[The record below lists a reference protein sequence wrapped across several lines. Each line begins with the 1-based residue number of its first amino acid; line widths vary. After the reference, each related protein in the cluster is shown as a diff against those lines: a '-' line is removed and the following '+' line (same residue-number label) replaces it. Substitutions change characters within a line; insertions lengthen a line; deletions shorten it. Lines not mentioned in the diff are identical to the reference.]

1 MKTQPTE
8 EGAGPAVLAPAVRP
22 SGVLDLT
29 GDSQGA
35 GFPVLA
41 QQRISTRKG
50 PGHLQLHHALVAGQI
65 LEGTKIAAVGVG
77 TPHVLAT
84 VTPRHELFPQT
95 FLAQT
100 AGKPFFPKP
109 NKQPIEK
116 KKPNVSV
123 PDQIP
128 SRPLCRHGTHGWRQP
143 RTRRP
148 PPTVAARRPPRAAP
162 AGGTH
167 EQHPRV
173 ELTSS
178 TPAPPPMMTSEP
190 SCTCECRSEA
200 ATADA
205 AH

>member
-8 EGAGPAVLAPAVRP
+8 EGAGPAVSAPEVRP
-22 SGVLDLT
+22 AGVLDLT

-41 QQRISTRKG
+41 QRRISTRKG

-65 LEGTKIAAVGVG
+65 LEGTKIAVVGVG

-116 KKPNVSV
+116 KKKPNVSV

-128 SRPLCRHGTHGWRQP
+128 SRPLYRHCTHGWRQP
-143 RTRRP
+143 RTRAGLRRP
-148 PPTVAARRPPRAAP
+148 SPSAARRPPPDQSGTRGWNSRAAP
-162 AGGTH
+162 AGGAH
-167 EQHPRV
+167 KLHPG
-173 ELTSS
+173 T
-178 TPAPPPMMTSEP
+178 APHDDVRAQLHM
-190 SCTCECRSEA
+190 
-200 ATADA
+200 
-205 AH
+205 